1 MMNQEEINRLIRKQ
15 DSEQLRALLLREQNE
30 NGPSNDL
37 SLLLSLTGLDK
48 LERQHGKRGI
58 ISRFS
63 DMESLLR
70 EHRKLR
76 SLVRKAEWMEEFPL
90 RKALEEA
97 EASGVSVYELGFAV
111 NTCCVE
117 KEAVWR
123 KIRNVWNE

>member
-1 MMNQEEINRLIRKQ
+1 MNKEEVNRLIRKQ

-37 SLLLSLTGLDK
+37 SLLFSLTDLDK

-63 DMESLLR
+63 DMDSLLR
-70 EHRKLR
+70 EHRKIR

-97 EASGVSVYELGFAV
+97 ETSGVSVYELGFAV
-111 NTCCVE
+111 NACCVE

-123 KIRNVWNE
+123 KIRNAWNE